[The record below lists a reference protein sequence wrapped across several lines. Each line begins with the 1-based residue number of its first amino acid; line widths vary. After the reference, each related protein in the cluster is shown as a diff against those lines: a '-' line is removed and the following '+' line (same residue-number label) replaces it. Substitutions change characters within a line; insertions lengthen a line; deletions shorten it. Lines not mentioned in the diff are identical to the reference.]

1 MCVVCVNAPR
11 AHISAQS
18 SFMPVRVE
26 RRRRMREGCFVRCRS
41 GVACRRG
48 SGEGGKGALNCV
60 NTALTLERLE
70 KREVEAGGRGDEG
83 G

>member
-1 MCVVCVNAPR
+1 MCTVCVNAPR

-26 RRRRMREGCFVRCRS
+26 RRRRMREGCFVQRRS

-48 SGEGGKGALNCV
+48 GDLTCV
-60 NTALTLERLE
+60 NTELTLERLE
-70 KREVEAGGRGDEG
+70 KREVETGRRGDEG

>member
-1 MCVVCVNAPR
+1 MCMVCVNAPR

-26 RRRRMREGCFVRCRS
+26 RRRRMREGCFVQRRS

-48 SGEGGKGALNCV
+48 EERGGGGGCV
-60 NTALTLERLE
+60 NTELTLERLE
-70 KREVEAGGRGDEG
+70 KREVETGRGGDEG